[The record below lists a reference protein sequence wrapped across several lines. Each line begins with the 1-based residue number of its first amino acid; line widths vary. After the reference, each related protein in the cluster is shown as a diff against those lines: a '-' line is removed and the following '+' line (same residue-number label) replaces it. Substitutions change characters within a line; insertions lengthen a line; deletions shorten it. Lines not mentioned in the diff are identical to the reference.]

1 MAAGGDL
8 DWDDLRYFLQVT
20 RTRSLAGAARALR
33 VEHSTVGR
41 RLAALEQKLG
51 AALVSRGGEGIR
63 LTALGE
69 KLAPLAEGVERT
81 VLAARAV
88 VEAEKARVKL
98 AVPSGFTRVLGT
110 ALADLRRAHPEL
122 SLEIVS
128 GARPVDLERGEAD
141 LAIRARAIVSDDL
154 IARRLCTTGWS
165 LYAAQAYLDRHPGR
179 FDLDDLTG
187 HEVIGFDVAL
197 AGSPGAKWIE
207 ERASQVTIAV
217 RSREMTDVVVAAAS
231 GVGIAV
237 VPCLVGDAEPA
248 MKRLTPAVVAAHE
261 ISLVYRREARFS
273 ANVRAVARFV
283 VDTVARNA
291 ALISGEP
298 RNEPVASS
306 PAAHAR
312 ARRRRRSP

>member
-1 MAAGGDL
+1 VAGGEF

-20 RTRSLAGAARALR
+20 RTKSLAGAARALR

-41 RLAALEQKLG
+41 RLSALEQRFG
-51 AALVSRGGEGIR
+51 AALVARGADGLR

-81 VLAARAV
+81 VVAARAL

-98 AVPSGFTRVLGT
+98 AVPSGFTRLFSA

-128 GARPVDLERGEAD
+128 GARPVDLGRGEAD

-154 IARRLCTTGWS
+154 VTRRLCTTGWS

-179 FDLDDLTG
+179 VDLDDLTG

-197 AGSPGAKWIE
+197 AASPGAKWIE
-207 ERASQVTIAV
+207 ARASQVTIAV
-217 RSREMTDVVVAAAS
+217 RSREMTDVVAAAAS

-248 MKRLTPAVVAAHE
+248 MKRLTPAVVATHE
-261 ISLVYRREARFS
+261 MALVYRREARLS

-283 VDTVARNA
+283 VETVARNS
-291 ALISGEP
+291 ALISG
-298 RNEPVASS
+298 
-306 PAAHAR
+306 AR
-312 ARRRRRSP
+312 A

>member
-1 MAAGGDL
+1 VAGGEF

-33 VEHSTVGR
+33 VEHSTVSR
-41 RLAALEQKLG
+41 RLSALEENLG
-51 AALVSRGGEGIR
+51 AALVARRADGLR

-69 KLAPLAEGVERT
+69 KLAPLAEGLERT
-81 VLAARAV
+81 VAAARAL

-98 AVPSGFTRVLGT
+98 AVPSGFTRLFGA

-141 LAIRARAIVSDDL
+141 LAIRARAIVGDDL
-154 IARRLCTTGWS
+154 VARRLCTTGWS

-179 FDLDDLTG
+179 FDVDDLTG
-187 HEVIGFDVAL
+187 HEFIGFDVSL
-197 AGSPGAKWIE
+197 AASPGAKWIE
-207 ERASQVTIAV
+207 ARASQVTIAV
-217 RSREMTDVVVAAAS
+217 RSREMTDVVGAAAS

-248 MKRLTPAVVAAHE
+248 MKRLTPAVVATHE
-261 ISLVYRREARFS
+261 IALVYRREARLS

-283 VDTVARNA
+283 VDTVARNS
-291 ALISGEP
+291 ALISGKRAP
-298 RNEPVASS
+298 SS
-306 PAAHAR
+306 T
-312 ARRRRRSP
+312 